1 MLSVQNSN
9 TLNPQQQEAMTKYS
23 KLSIAL
29 QNYLHGAKYFRALKA
44 FAFAKGIHTGFRK
57 DGITPEFQH
66 QIEIA
71 LFIITLKGL
80 DDEEDC
86 IIAAILHDVLEDYP
100 RYGMRELVDLV
111 GEQSAHSVKL
121 LSKSIHGVDLY
132 KENPSSYFYHIGGD
146 AVSSIVKGCD
156 RVHNLR
162 TMVGVFTIEKQ
173 QQYLMETVGYFLQ
186 MLKMAAGNFPSQYLA
201 YMNIRTML
209 KTQMELIQAVLAAEC
224 KLDEEFDDA

>member
-9 TLNPQQQEAMTKYS
+9 TSNQTSEVMTKYA

-57 DGITPEFQH
+57 DGVTPEFQH

-71 LFIITLKGL
+71 LFIITLKNL
-80 DDEEDC
+80 DNEESC

-100 RYGMRELVDLV
+100 QYGMSVLIDLV
-111 GEQSAHSVKL
+111 GEQDARSVKL
-121 LSKSIHGVDLY
+121 LSKSIHGIDRY
-132 KENPSSYFYHIGGD
+132 KENPQSYFYMIGGD
-146 AVSSIVKGCD
+146 STASIVKGCD
-156 RVHNLR
+156 RIHNLR
-162 TMVGVFTIEKQ
+162 SMVGVFTIEKQ
-173 QQYLMETVGYFLQ
+173 QQYLVETISYFLHF
-186 MLKMAAGNFPSQYLA
+186 LKVAAGNFPSQYLA